1 LWLTTIAWGQASYVQ
16 RVSREGRDGITR
28 AGDLT
33 NALVCCRVDIREEF
47 GVPIPF
53 PGNDTRAS
61 RRSCTPTVLSL
72 LTTGLENVEALR
84 ESLVQALNRCPRQDP
99 PPSSIHFDSAMEGV
113 LVTAAQQAKK
123 KGDAF
128 LAADAIVL
136 HLMDIASVA
145 SACRQAGLAPDKVR
159 GS

>member
-1 LWLTTIAWGQASYVQ
+1 
-16 RVSREGRDGITR
+16 
-28 AGDLT
+28 
-33 NALVCCRVDIREEF
+33 
-47 GVPIPF
+47 
-53 PGNDTRAS
+53 
-61 RRSCTPTVLSL
+61 
-72 LTTGLENVEALR
+72 
-84 ESLVQALNRCPRQDP
+84 
-99 PPSSIHFDSAMEGV
+99 MEGV

-159 GS
+159 GR